1 VKRSQTSNA
10 VLLVRPAGFGFNAE
24 TAASNALQAQA
35 QAQVPATGADAGAAA
50 SALAEFDALL
60 AALRSEGINVS
71 VAADLTPPP
80 RPDAIF
86 PNNWLSF
93 HDDGTVV
100 LYPMLAPNR
109 RTERREAVVAQAT
122 RELGFVEQRRIDL
135 TAHEAK
141 GEFLEGTGSLVLDHV
156 QRVAYACRSPRTSE
170 ALVHEWCRL
179 MEYEAQVFDAADA
192 NEQAWYHTNVMLWI
206 GTRCAAVCAESIAS
220 ADRVRIFDRLQSS
233 GRQLLELTRPQ
244 VTHFAGNMLELASWD
259 EAMGDCSVLL
269 MSQAARASL
278 SDAQWQLLSGAV
290 DNVLCVPVP
299 TIERV
304 GGGSVRCM
312 VVEVPTI
319 IAGVANQA
327 PP

>member
-1 VKRSQTSNA
+1 
-10 VLLVRPAGFGFNAE
+10 VLLVRPASFGFNNE

-35 QAQVPATGADAGAAA
+35 PAQVLATGAEAGVVAGAQ
-50 SALAEFDALL
+50 AEFDALH
-60 AALRSEGINVS
+60 AALCSEGINVCI
-71 VAADLTPPP
+71 AADVAPPSL
-80 RPDAIF
+80 PDAVF

-109 RTERREAVVAQAT
+109 RLERRAVIVAQAC
-122 RELGFVEQRRIDL
+122 RELGFAERRRIDL
-135 TAHEAK
+135 TAYETK

-170 ALVHEWCRL
+170 ALVREWCRL

-192 NEQAWYHTNVMLWI
+192 GGQAYYHTNVMLWI

-220 ADRVRIFDRLQSS
+220 ADRVRIIDRLRST

-244 VTHFAGNMLELASWD
+244 VAQFAGNMLELASWD

-269 MSQAARASL
+269 MSQTARASL
-278 SDAQWQLLSGAV
+278 SDAQWQRLSGAV
-290 DNVLCVPVP
+290 DSVLCVPVP

-312 VVEVPTI
+312 VAEVPGLIT
-319 IAGVANQA
+319 GVAAQA